1 MMSKVVEKFIKYI
14 KYDTRSD
21 ENSITTPTTPGQLEL
36 AKELEKELEE
46 IGMKDIFIEKYG
58 YLTATLPSN
67 INKNV
72 PVIGFIAHMD
82 TSPEVSGANV
92 NPKFVE
98 NYNGEDIVLNEE
110 QNIILSPRN
119 FPELKNY
126 IGKTLIT
133 TDGTTLLGSDNKA
146 GVAEIMAAMEFLSQ
160 NPQIKHGTIRV
171 AFTTDEEI
179 GKIAEYFDVENF
191 KADLAY
197 TLDGGAIGE
206 LEYENFNAAS
216 ATITI
221 YGKSVHTGIAKG
233 KMINSISIGAELMN
247 MFPPEE
253 TPENTEGTEGFYHI
267 LANSGK
273 VEETKIQC
281 LIRDFDEKNFEKR
294 KEFIIDL
301 VKNVNKKYGEGTA
314 KVEITDQYRNMKE
327 KIEAVKYVVD
337 IAVEAMKES
346 NVLPSI
352 QLLRGGTDG
361 ARLSHMGLPTPN
373 MFCGGHNFHSKYEYI
388 STYAMEKAVEVILK
402 IVQMYAEM

>member
-1 MMSKVVEKFIKYI
+1 MSKVVEKFIKYI

-21 ENSITTPTTPGQLEL
+21 ENSTTIPTTPGQLEL
-36 AKELEKELEE
+36 AKELAKELED

-67 INKNV
+67 INTNV

-82 TSPEVSGANV
+82 TSPQVLGANV

-98 NYNGEDIVLNEE
+98 NYNGEDIILNEE
-110 QNIILSPRN
+110 QNIILSPKN

-133 TDGTTLLGSDNKA
+133 TDGTTLLGADNKA
-146 GVAEIMAAMEFLSQ
+146 GIAEIMTAMEFLIQ
-160 NPQIKHGTIRV
+160 NPQIKHGTIKV

-179 GKIAEYFDVENF
+179 GKIAEYFDVKKF

-197 TLDGGAIGE
+197 TLDGGSIGE

-216 ATITI
+216 AAITI
-221 YGKSVHTGIAKG
+221 YGKSAHTGKAKG
-233 KMINSISIGAELMN
+233 KMINSIRIAAEFMS
-247 MFPPEE
+247 MFPIEE
-253 TPENTEGTEGFYHI
+253 TPENTEEIEGFYHI
-267 LANSGK
+267 VATNGK

-281 LIRDFDEKNFEKR
+281 LIRDFDEKNFQKR
-294 KEFIIDL
+294 KEFIMDL
-301 VKNVNKKYGEGTA
+301 VENINIKYGEGIAT
-314 KVEITDQYRNMKE
+314 VEIIDQYRNMKE

-337 IAVEAMKES
+337 IAIEAMKES
-346 NVLPSI
+346 NVFPNI
-352 QLLRGGTDG
+352 QPLRGGTDG
-361 ARLSHMGLPTPN
+361 ARLSYMGLPTPN

-402 IVQMYAEM
+402 IVESYAEM